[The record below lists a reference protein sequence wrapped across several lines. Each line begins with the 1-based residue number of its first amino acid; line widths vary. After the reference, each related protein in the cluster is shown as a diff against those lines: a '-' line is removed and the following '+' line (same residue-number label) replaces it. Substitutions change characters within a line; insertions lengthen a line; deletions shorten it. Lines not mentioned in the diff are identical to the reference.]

1 MTLIVNQNRKKIYK
15 PSNLL
20 TLKLILVPRACTGSG
35 MLVTSPSL
43 LPPPPPHFVKFPL
56 EERGTV
62 RFQCRAQQKQH
73 CDLARCGTK
82 TSQLQDSNHWITLSP
97 KNSHIKSNMT

>member
-20 TLKLILVPRACTGSG
+20 TLKLILVPRACTWSG

-43 LPPPPPHFVKFPL
+43 LPPPPHFVKFPL